1 MNLLDDLCAILVVL
15 NENAGPEIWFA
26 APNEVSR
33 LGLEERVLVA
43 DANQVLVAPAAF
55 VRGAAEMRVST
66 LAVLSDHFA
75 VVEPV
80 LSKFEL
86 KELSGLLCLSLSKKE
101 RNWKDQKLKYLR
113 NCSGLL
119 FVSI

>member
-15 NENAGPEIWFA
+15 DENAGPEIGFA

-66 LAVLSDHFA
+66 LAVLPDHFA

-80 LSKFEL
+80 LSKG
-86 KELSGLLCLSLSKKE
+86 KVK
-101 RNWKDQKLKYLR
+101 
-113 NCSGLL
+113 
-119 FVSI
+119 